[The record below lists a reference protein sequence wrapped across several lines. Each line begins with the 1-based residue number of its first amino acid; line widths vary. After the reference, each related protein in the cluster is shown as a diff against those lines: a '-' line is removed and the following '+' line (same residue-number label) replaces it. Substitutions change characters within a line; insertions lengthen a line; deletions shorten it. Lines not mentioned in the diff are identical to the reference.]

1 MTVYG
6 CILVENNVD
15 EGSRLPFATGIY
27 LMNKNNMASKARLKL
42 SKIYCLHMK
51 NGHSEHI
58 FFRAREAMAPLAP
71 LDLLV
76 PWLCFTIDVCT
87 P

>member
-15 EGSRLPFATGIY
+15 EGSRLPFATG
-27 LMNKNNMASKARLKL
+27 KAKKF
-42 SKIYCLHMK
+42 SKIYCLHVK

-58 FFRAREAMAPLAP
+58 FLRARGAMAPLASP
-71 LDLLV
+71 QI
-76 PWLCFTIDVCT
+76 C
-87 P
+87 